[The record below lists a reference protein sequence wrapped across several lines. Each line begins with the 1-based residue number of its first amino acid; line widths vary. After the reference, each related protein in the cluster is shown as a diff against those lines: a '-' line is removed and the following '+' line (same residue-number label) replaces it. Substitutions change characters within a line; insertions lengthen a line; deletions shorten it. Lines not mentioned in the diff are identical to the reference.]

1 MPRSR
6 SPLALLTAIFAGWVN
21 RHQRGVIDYL
31 LEENRI
37 LRAKLGK
44 SRLQF
49 TDAERRR
56 LARKGGPLGRRILEA
71 IVSIV
76 TPDTILAWHR
86 ERCHQGI
93 GNVLIEPGPEAGTR
107 IGTVKVRERLGGL
120 LIYYYRRAG

>member
-1 MPRSR
+1 MPRPR
-6 SPLALLTAIFAGWVN
+6 SPLALLTAIFAVWGN

-44 SRLQF
+44 SRLLF

-71 IVSIV
+71 IASIV

-86 ERCHQGI
+86 KLVASEWSYKDRKRGEQSD
-93 GNVLIEPGPEAGTR
+93 AR
-107 IGTVKVRERLGGL
+107 
-120 LIYYYRRAG
+120 